1 MRDQLRA
8 FHRRP
13 EYPATGPLQQGM
25 ADQGFEPGDLEAD
38 RGLRS
43 SQLIRRTREALQLD
57 DGKQRPQGVDIKGR
71 RHGGLRTMRR
81 TGSSEGAVR
90 MRFINQPIAEINFSR
105 AGPAR
110 YQSGSAGRNRRRGGN
125 TCNVATF

>member
-57 DGKQRPQGVDIKGR
+57 DGKQRPQRVDIEGR

-81 TGSSEGAVR
+81 TGSSEGGSQNEIYQSTHR
-90 MRFINQPIAEINFSR
+90 RNQFLAR
-105 AGPAR
+105 GPAR